1 MAFLV
6 PSRTHIRQYQRYAE
20 ETDAAVRRVNER
32 FGTPDWTPIQ
42 VFYENNYAQAIAGM
56 RHYDALMVNAVIDGM
71 NLVAKEGP
79 IVNRK
84 NGVLILSETAGAY
97 EQLRVGAL
105 PVAPADVEGAARA
118 LHQALAMPPE
128 ERARRAGLLREC
140 IEREDIVDWLHR
152 QLSDLAALD
161 GR

>member
-1 MAFLV
+1 M
-6 PSRTHIRQYQRYAE
+6 
-20 ETDAAVRRVNER
+20 RR
-32 FGTPDWTPIQ
+32 
-42 VFYENNYAQAIAGM
+42 
-56 RHYDALMVNAVIDGM
+56 YDALLVNAVIDGM

-118 LHQALAMPPE
+118 LHQALTMPPE
-128 ERARRAGLLREC
+128 ERERRANLMRDC
-140 IEREDIVDWLHR
+140 IEREDIVDWLRR

-161 GR
+161 G